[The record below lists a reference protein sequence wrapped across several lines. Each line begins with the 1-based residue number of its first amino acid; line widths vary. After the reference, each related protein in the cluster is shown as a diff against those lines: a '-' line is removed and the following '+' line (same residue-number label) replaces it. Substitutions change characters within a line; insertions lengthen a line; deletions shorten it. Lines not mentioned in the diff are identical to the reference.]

1 MIALSKAVIEVVQA
15 AMPLP
20 GDLTNEA
27 DVKQYLDGL
36 APGLAKAIV
45 AIAEAVKAG
54 KLGLIGAPSA
64 DEIRVAVADELEGRG
79 IKTIDPALIEAII
92 TIVVFIISQ
101 LRKDK

>member
-36 APGLAKAIV
+36 APGMAKLV
-45 AIAEAVKAG
+45 AEIAQAVQSG
-54 KLGLIGAPSA
+54 KLGLIGNASA

-92 TIVVFIISQ
+92 TIILFVISQ
-101 LRKDK
+101 LRKT

>member
-36 APGLAKAIV
+36 TPGMAKLV
-45 AIAEAVKAG
+45 AEIAQAVQSG
-54 KLGLIGAPSA
+54 KLGLIGNASA
-64 DEIRVAVADELEGRG
+64 DEVRVAVAEEIEARG
-79 IKTIDPALIEAII
+79 LTSINPALIEAII
-92 TIVVFIISQ
+92 TLVMTLIQ
-101 LRKDK
+101 LLAKR

>member
-54 KLGLIGAPSA
+54 KLGLIGNASA
-64 DEIRVAVADELEGRG
+64 DEVRVAVAEEIEARG
-79 IKTIDPALIEAII
+79 LTSINPALIEAII